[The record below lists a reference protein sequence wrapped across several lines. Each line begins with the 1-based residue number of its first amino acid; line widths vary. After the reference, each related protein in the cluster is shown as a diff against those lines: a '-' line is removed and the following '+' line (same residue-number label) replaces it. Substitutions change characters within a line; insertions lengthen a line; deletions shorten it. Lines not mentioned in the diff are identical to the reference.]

1 MTIEEKV
8 ERIGW
13 DLRGKRAKEEE
24 NEETL
29 EELTRHAFRQM
40 RRNASI
46 IIGVDR

>member
-8 ERIGW
+8 ERMGW
-13 DLRGKRAKEEE
+13 NLGQKREKEEE

-40 RRNASI
+40 RRNASMI
-46 IIGVDR
+46 TGVDR